1 MKWTTSQVI
10 AALAVLSPI
19 LSSWITNRL
28 KLLNTRLSIK
38 QAKAKRKERSLDE
51 LEKTFREYVKITYIE
66 INTTKGSFSEEH
78 EKIESRLLIYADD
91 ELYQALINLHKFI
104 RSNFSPDWRVKEL
117 RKIILIFNKQFKL
130 EQQKLPSLSK
140 KLYKAKSLIYQRF
153 SKLKH
158 HKVE

>member
-51 LEKTFREYVKITYIE
+51 LEKTFREYVKVTYIE
-66 INTTKGSFSEEH
+66 INST
-78 EKIESRLLIYADD
+78 
-91 ELYQALINLHKFI
+91 
-104 RSNFSPDWRVKEL
+104 
-117 RKIILIFNKQFKL
+117 
-130 EQQKLPSLSK
+130 
-140 KLYKAKSLIYQRF
+140 
-153 SKLKH
+153 
-158 HKVE
+158 